1 MFRRLAAALFP
12 YGIMEIS
19 AYHESG
25 HAYMATYVGARVR
38 LVTIDPELGDG
49 ADRFGD
55 THVEWNI
62 AGWSDELVA
71 EKSLWVALAG
81 PAVEIIY
88 TGDPYHPGLVAEWA
102 DDWDEAVEQALVLH
116 KDRKQALEYLEQTTL
131 DLITMLRQDRHWA
144 PVAALADHLLAHDT
158 LEMFE
163 IESLLHNWL
172 R

>member
-1 MFRRLAAALFP
+1 
-12 YGIMEIS
+12 MEIS

-25 HAYMATYVGARVR
+25 HAYMATYVGAKVR

-49 ADRFGD
+49 RERFGD
-55 THVEWNI
+55 THVEWTV
-62 AGWSDELVA
+62 AGLSDELVA

-81 PAVEIIY
+81 PAVEVIY

-102 DDWDEAVEQALVLH
+102 DDWQEAVDQAFVLH
-116 KDRKQALEYLEQTTL
+116 KSREKALECLEATML

-144 PVAALADHLLAHDT
+144 PVAALADHLLAHET
-158 LEMFE
+158 LENYE
-163 IESLLHNWL
+163 IEGIIRNWL